1 MDNET
6 QHHTA
11 LYVGQSPT
19 LRYCPWLV
27 LGAALVALVDGSPCA
42 ALILALPAV
51 VVPLMLP
58 WRFAVT
64 DSGIGLWFG
73 FGKYRFFEKD
83 SVTVRYR
90 NGHTMVSHHTRAP
103 SGYMLTDR
111 RLDEDPAWLRHVL
124 TDHAFRVSD

>member
-6 QHHTA
+6 HHHTA
-11 LYVGQSPT
+11 LYVGQSPI
-19 LRYCPWLV
+19 LRYCPWLA
-27 LGAALVALVDGSPCA
+27 LAAALFALADGSPYA

-51 VVPLMLP
+51 VVPLILP

-83 SVTVRYR
+83 SVTVR
-90 NGHTMVSHHTRAP
+90 
-103 SGYMLTDR
+103 
-111 RLDEDPAWLRHVL
+111 
-124 TDHAFRVSD
+124 